1 MRLLTNIIVLTAVST
16 SQAGVYL
23 TITRPSSPGPSARE
37 QAATDARR
45 QIEAAQAEY
54 RREFAKVLADH
65 PMSFELR
72 QARIALAKAYN
83 RLNDA
88 RSAVVAQLRSD
99 PAYRR
104 VDLMI
109 AEQEQKLRREQDA
122 TKRVAMA
129 EELLRLRGE
138 RTAMESAAQAE
149 NTEVTF
155 ARGSVQSAMNEL
167 QNVEKMYRWHLMQ
180 SDPLSAA
187 RSRLDTARDQ
197 LASLG
202 D

>member
-1 MRLLTNIIVLTAVST
+1 MRLLSLILVLVTVSA

-23 TITRPSSPGPSARE
+23 TITRSSSPGPSARE
-37 QAATDARR
+37 QAASDARR
-45 QIEAAQAEY
+45 QIEMAQAEF

-72 QARIALAKAYN
+72 QARIALAKAHS

-104 VDLMI
+104 LDLLI
-109 AEQEQKLRREQDA
+109 VEREHKLRRETDTQ
-122 TKRVAMA
+122 KRIEMA
-129 EELLRLRGE
+129 EELLRLRGQ
-138 RTAMESAAQAE
+138 RTELESRAQSE
-149 NTEVTF
+149 NGDVSF
-155 ARGSVQSAMNEL
+155 ARAAVQSAMNEL
-167 QNVEKMYRWHLMQ
+167 QGVEKMHRWHMMQ
-180 SDPLSAA
+180 SDQLSAA
-187 RSRLDTARDQ
+187 RSRLDTAREQ
-197 LASLG
+197 LASIG